1 MQNVLPKGQGSI
13 SKGQGSIFHHEK
25 CSKQIQI
32 ESFLFVCL
40 FLELIVISSRQKFRL
55 YFDTCYGGVTCD
67 ESLADSSFFC
77 VGPLYRECLFKTL
90 RWKESPGAE
99 ALL

>member
-1 MQNVLPKGQGSI
+1 MQRCEFSV
-13 SKGQGSIFHHEK
+13 IFHHEK
-25 CSKQIQI
+25 CGRQIQI

-40 FLELIVISSRQKFRL
+40 FVSGINSHEVSREKFRL

-77 VGPLYRECLFKTL
+77 FGPLYPECLFKTL
-90 RWKESPGAE
+90 RWKESPGAK